1 MTPPS
6 LCVPDDFSGNIPR
19 WFISALSPAAP
30 FRGSTDTCGSKSVC
44 SFHRSICAAYGLPE
58 KAFIVVAP
66 DFKFSFSGCFFFF
79 FLHHFEHWGLRQQA
93 DVVMLAG
100 SSRLKVEAVFSSSG
114 MMRNRSK
121 TPDILCTRK
130 EAMKI

>member
-19 WFISALSPAAP
+19 WLISALSPAAP

-44 SFHRSICAAYGLPE
+44 SFHRSICTAYGLPE
-58 KAFIVVAP
+58 KAFIVAAR
-66 DFKFSFSGCFFFF
+66 DFKCSFSGLFVFS
-79 FLHHFEHWGLRQQA
+79 HHLEHSGLRQQA
-93 DVVMLAG
+93 DVAEMLAG
-100 SSRLKVEAVFSSSG
+100 SSRLKVEVVFSSSG

-130 EAMKI
+130 EATKI